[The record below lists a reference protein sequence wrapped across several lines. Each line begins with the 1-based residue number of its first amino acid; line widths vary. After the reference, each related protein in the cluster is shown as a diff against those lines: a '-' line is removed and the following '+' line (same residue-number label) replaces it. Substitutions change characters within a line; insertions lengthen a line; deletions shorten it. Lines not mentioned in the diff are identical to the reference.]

1 MLIAAQA
8 RKHSVLLAILIG
20 AFSLVLT
27 NSAFNT
33 LLPSFVDTYGISTA
47 HGGWIITLYMLAM
60 TITMPL
66 TSIVVDRLGRK
77 RTYMAGL
84 GLYGLF
90 SMVGGLFYQHVEVI
104 LLVRVMHGVAA
115 GLMIPVSLVL
125 LFDYYGQGKRGQVV
139 GAWGMLLTIAPM
151 IGPTLG
157 GLVMQF
163 GELKVLFWINV
174 PFALLSFLLCS
185 SLIQP
190 YEPANRK
197 TIHLQGLLLLIL
209 SVASLSLAIQFTSK
223 STISG
228 WQTGLLFGIG
238 VLSVIRFIQHEN
250 RKEEPLIRYK
260 LLRHNR
266 LFTVSLIISTV
277 QDAVMFGVIFVMP
290 LIFQEGLHLSPSASG
305 ALFIPTA
312 VCTSLFVWMGG
323 RWLDAGKSLRFIAYG
338 IGMVA
343 LSVLSF
349 AFVSTSVSLVFVIV
363 LMTLRGIG
371 NGLSDMTMT
380 AIGLQALPEE
390 DMHEGSALS
399 NTLQRLAS
407 SFAVML
413 LAAYYDIR
421 WTMLANSG
429 IATEQARWM
438 ALQEECIMLGVLISL
453 TLPLVVFINHKKAGA
468 AVTHEDQGGDKRPG
482 AGQYSD
488 V

>member
-1 MLIAAQA
+1 MLIAKQA

-33 LLPSFVDTYGISTA
+33 LLPSFVSAYDISTA
-47 HGGWIITLYMLAM
+47 LGGWIITLYMLAM

-66 TSIVVDRLGRK
+66 TSIVVDRMGRK
-77 RTYMAGL
+77 RTYILGL
-84 GLYGLF
+84 GLYGMF
-90 SMVGGLFYQHVEVI
+90 SIVGGLLYQSVEVI

-139 GAWGMLLTIAPM
+139 GAWGMLLTIAPA

-157 GLVMQF
+157 GFVMQF
-163 GELKVLFWINV
+163 GELKVLFWMNV
-174 PFALLSFLLCS
+174 PFALLSFILCCRQ
-185 SLIQP
+185 IQA

-209 SVASLSLAIQFTSK
+209 SVAALSIAIQFASD
-223 STISG
+223 SAIPG
-228 WQTGLLFGIG
+228 WLTGMLFGIG
-238 VLSVIRFIQHEN
+238 IIAVIRFIQQEN
-250 RKEEPLIRYK
+250 RKDEPLIRYK

-312 VCTSLFVWMGG
+312 VCTSLFVWIGG

-349 AFVSTSVSLVFVIV
+349 AFVSTSVSLVIVIV
-363 LMTLRGIG
+363 LMALRGIG

-380 AIGLQALPEE
+380 AIGLQALSEE

-421 WTMLANSG
+421 RTMLAGSG
-429 IATEQARWM
+429 MAAEHARWS
-438 ALQEECIMLGVLISL
+438 ALQEECIVLGVLMIL

-468 AVTHEDQGGDKRPG
+468 AVSHVDQGGDERPST
-482 AGQYSD
+482 GQCSD